1 MILSY
6 NTIKK
11 LTDKNLLIEN
21 ANVQN
26 IHSSSY
32 DVTADKYIL
41 KFKKSKKPISFIDAE
56 ELNTMYEEIN
66 ITVY

>member
-41 KFKKSKKPISFIDAE
+41 KF
-56 ELNTMYEEIN
+56 
-66 ITVY
+66 

>member
-41 KFKKSKKPISFIDAE
+41 KFKKIVINCFI
-56 ELNTMYEEIN
+56 IN
-66 ITVY
+66 PPYFF